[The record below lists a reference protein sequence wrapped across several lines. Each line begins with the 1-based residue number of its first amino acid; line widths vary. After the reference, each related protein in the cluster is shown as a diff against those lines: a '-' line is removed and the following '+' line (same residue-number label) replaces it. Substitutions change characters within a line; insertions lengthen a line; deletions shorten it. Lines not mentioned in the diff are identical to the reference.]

1 VADWIDGSDDPRAA
15 DYAHVGDPAWLRD
28 PGLFVA
34 EGRLVVERLLLGGRF
49 RVRSLLLT
57 ETAREALAVTL
68 AAVQCPVHL
77 VTREVMQSLTGF
89 DFHRGCLALAER
101 AEASASQP
109 ALATSR
115 RLLSM
120 EGVANPDNVGGL
132 FRIAEA
138 FGADAVLLDPSSG
151 DPLYRKAIRTS
162 MGAALRLPFLHP
174 TPWPEALASLQDE
187 GFAVVALTPRASAL
201 PLNDYVR
208 TLHGRER
215 LIVIAGAEGSGLS
228 DDTLDRADVR
238 VRIPIAAGVD
248 SLNVVVAAAVA
259 LAALWPVLSD
269 SPS

>member
-1 VADWIDGSDDPRAA
+1 VADWIAGSDDPRVA
-15 DYAHVGDPAWLRD
+15 DYAHIGDPAWLRD
-28 PGLFVA
+28 HGLFVA
-34 EGRLVVERLLLGGRF
+34 EGRLVVERLILARRF

-57 ETAREALAVTL
+57 AAAREKLAATL
-68 AAVQCPVHL
+68 AAVECPVH
-77 VTREVMQSLTGF
+77 VATREVMQSLTGF

-101 AEASASQP
+101 GDSADMQP
-109 ALATSR
+109 ALAAAR
-115 RLLSM
+115 RLLCL

-138 FGADAVLLDPSSG
+138 FRADAVLLDPSSG

-162 MGAALRLPFLHP
+162 MGAALRLPFRRLA
-174 TPWPEALASLQDE
+174 PWPGALASLQNE
-187 GFAVVALTPRASAL
+187 GFLVVALTPRESAR

-208 TLHGRER
+208 ALHGRER

-228 DDTLDRADVR
+228 ADALQRANVQ
-238 VRIPIAAGVD
+238 VRIPIAVGVD
-248 SLNVVVAAAVA
+248 SLNVVAAAAVA